1 MLYKPFVKIFIILF
15 SIFLSAIHAFA
26 EDVTIQPQSDILY
39 VKPYTDAYAII
50 NIRLGG
56 RGYIYAN
63 PKGEGTGKPLV
74 AKATTHDPIEL
85 SCTRYLPGTM
95 HISPI
100 DNKPVYIYK
109 NQKHYSGQI
118 LFDQKSYPFSI
129 SQADGVQG
137 LKDLCYQY
145 GRFLFCSPKLEKH
158 FFDVLEGLNPE
169 AKREKINFNFQQYSI
184 ITNKKIK
191 IKVLM
196 KDDNVK

>member
-1 MLYKPFVKIFIILF
+1 MLYKQFVKIFIILF

-56 RGYIYAN
+56 REYIYAN

-74 AKATTHDPIEL
+74 AKATTHDPIEFKN
-85 SCTRYLPGTM
+85 TRYLPGTM

-109 NQKHYSGQI
+109 NQTSLCI
-118 LFDQKSYPFSI
+118 PFT
-129 SQADGVQG
+129 V
-137 LKDLCYQY
+137 KTN
-145 GRFLFCSPKLEKH
+145 R
-158 FFDVLEGLNPE
+158 EGL
-169 AKREKINFNFQQYSI
+169 YSFTI
-184 ITNKKIK
+184 SIDALLCNDSSYTHYWNYHTK
-191 IKVLM
+191 
-196 KDDNVK
+196 N